1 MKKGMISLCLLLS
14 AVLLCCA
21 CGKKADESRQT
32 TEEQSSFQ
40 RSTEHEESGSKMPE
54 EGGSV
59 PASPAEDAPEED
71 PWAEGYF
78 YDEALTEAL
87 WKAFATENTNN
98 TEESSPSRTMT
109 RDFLEKL
116 NAEAA
121 KWLYEGI
128 PDEEAEQK
136 LLAMSFRFPSDPA
149 DTARGLRSVRAAVYG
164 LKGRDA
170 ETLSARILLGNT
182 EPCFYLFLR
191 AYYAPDQDRVRVYMI
206 NGLLW

>member
-21 CGKKADESRQT
+21 CGKRADESRQT

-78 YDEALTEAL
+78 YDEDLTEAL

-116 NAEAA
+116 NAE
-121 KWLYEGI
+121 
-128 PDEEAEQK
+128 
-136 LLAMSFRFPSDPA
+136 AMSFRFPSDPA

-191 AYYAPDQDRVRVYMI
+191 AYYAPDQDRVRVYMV
-206 NGLLW
+206 NGLVW